1 MHCFNPMKRKTT
13 LLLLLLPAVTC
24 WISGCNTTTAHTSQP
39 ALVVDN
45 ADLKTI
51 WGGRIG
57 EQLTPFSGPAAT
69 RSSGKPS
76 ERTGSVNRQYRD
88 WKRTQER

>member
-1 MHCFNPMKRKTT
+1 MKRKTT

-24 WISGCNTTTAHTSQP
+24 LISGCNTTTARTPQP

-45 ADLKTI
+45 ADLKTM

-57 EQLTPFSGPAAT
+57 EQLAPSSGPIVTHPADKSAD
-69 RSSGKPS
+69 RSRSAS
-76 ERTGSVNRQYRD
+76 RQYRD
-88 WKRTQER
+88 WKRTQES